1 MKKLIIISNDRLYF
15 DSNSIRSNFND
26 TINIIE
32 GLSKKNYLNFFCR
45 KTSIKGIH
53 KTIITKKSQL
63 KISQIKLLDLNV
75 QKILMISI
83 TPYNYIIFAILIFFH
98 KKINGFVI
106 LRSDGFKEYGA
117 KFGFF
122 GEKIYEILYKKI
134 LKKLKPIVVTNKIS
148 NLKDYDYH
156 KISPSEI
163 TDEWKKNF
171 KKPNLKKAN
180 LLYIGRIRKEKGV
193 YSLLKLITDFSI
205 KYKLSIVGQKKKN
218 FFIDKNIKFYNETS
232 SVKKIISFYD
242 SNNIFILPSYTEGYP
257 KVILESLS
265 RLRPVIVFNEISHVK
280 KNLKGI
286 FISQRNAND
295 LQKTIEYILKNYSK
309 IQSQIRKN
317 KILSRKKFQNDLI
330 KLIK

>member
-1 MKKLIIISNDRLYF
+1 MKKLIIISNDKLYF
-15 DSNSIRSNFND
+15 DNNSVRSNFND

-32 GLSKKNYLNFFCR
+32 GLSKKNHLNFFCR
-45 KTSIKGIH
+45 KTSAKGIH
-53 KTIITKKSQL
+53 KTIVTKKSQL

-98 KKINGFVI
+98 KKIDGFVI
-106 LRSDGFKEYGA
+106 LRSDGFKEYEA

-122 GEKIYEILYKKI
+122 GKKVYEILFKKV
-134 LKKLKPIVVTNKIS
+134 LKKLKPIVVTNQIS
-148 NLKDYDYH
+148 NLKDYDYD
-156 KISPSEI
+156 KINPSEI
-163 TDEWKKNF
+163 TNQWKKNL

-180 LLYIGRIRKEKGV
+180 LLYIGRIRREKGV
-193 YSLLKLITDFSI
+193 YSLLKLITNFSI
-205 KYKLSIVGQKKKN
+205 NYKLSIVGQKKKK
-218 FFIDKNIKFYNETS
+218 FFTDKNIKFYSETS
-232 SVKKIISFYD
+232 KVKKIISFYD
-242 SNNIFILPSYTEGYP
+242 KNNIFILPSYTEGYP

-286 FISQRNAND
+286 FITQRNAND
-295 LQKTIEYILKNYSK
+295 LQKTIKYILKNYTK

-317 KILSRKKFQNDLI
+317 KILSKKKFQSDLV